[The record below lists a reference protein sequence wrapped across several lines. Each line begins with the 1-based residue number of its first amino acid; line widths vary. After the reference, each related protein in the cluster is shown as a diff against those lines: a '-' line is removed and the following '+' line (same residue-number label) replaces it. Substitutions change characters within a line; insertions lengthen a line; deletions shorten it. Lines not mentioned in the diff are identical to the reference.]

1 MAQGRSRGIVSAYEK
16 IMRFLSDG
24 LWHKSPEI
32 CQTCGFAD
40 SRPIRELAETTGAI
54 IGGPRGYKRAD
65 LATKEELEHAGR
77 SLCSRGAKTTRRGRT
92 YIKKAATR
100 RQDLGPLFANLR
112 G

>member
-1 MAQGRSRGIVSAYEK
+1 MNDYQRVMEFLKDGGWQRAQMISLILGI
-16 IMRFLSDG
+16 
-24 LWHKSPEI
+24 SPREM
-32 CQTCGFAD
+32 
-40 SRPIRELAETTGAI
+40 RELAESTGAF
-54 IGGPRGYKRAD
+54 IGGNQGYKRAD
-65 LATKEELEHAGR
+65 LATAEELEHAGR